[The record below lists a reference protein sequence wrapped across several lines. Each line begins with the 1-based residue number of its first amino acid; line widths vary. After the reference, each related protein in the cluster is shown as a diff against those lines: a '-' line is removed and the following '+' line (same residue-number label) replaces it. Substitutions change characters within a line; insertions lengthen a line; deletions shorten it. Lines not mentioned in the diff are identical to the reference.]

1 MIHLSTVKL
10 PTDAQNYLKEREPQW
25 SEYWHYSATCYLARF
40 YLWLRRRKLRVNDVT
55 LHRLKAFFADGH
67 PPSKNPEAPPR
78 VIVVR
83 GYLIWLAET
92 NRARIDPEDLF
103 PEYMGRWDR
112 SLPPLAELFYKE
124 RAQTFK
130 HPMSHSR
137 LIYAVNRLHRWMK
150 QNRVTLKNLNRHHLE
165 QFRGAFLH
173 WHRHK
178 ASSRHGYLCNVRIYL
193 DWLIDHGHIE
203 EINIDGL
210 FPKGKDKS
218 ARKLTKNAKRF
229 IAFQATTKK
238 PRTIARTK
246 YVLSTFNFWIHENK
260 IEESQ
265 ITRLQTELWLQN
277 LASRGLA
284 ASTRTNCVLELRS
297 YFYWLNEQGFLKR
310 DPADLLRRTDIPRRP
325 KLLPRPLPPE
335 IDQELIRRLEASDQL
350 LHQGLLMLRYTGIRV
365 GDLIEMP
372 WGCVKQDFNGDW
384 SLKVPL
390 GKLNAERLIPI
401 EPKAL
406 KLIRSIQE
414 KTKPTNETKT
424 GADISCWSLFP
435 CPYKSMT
442 LYMHLRRELTTI
454 CRDLPTAEPIVLHR
468 LRHTYA
474 TSLLNA
480 GMSLTAVMRLLG
492 HRSITTTLIY
502 AAVAQETVRDEF
514 ISALDKIQMRYQMPK
529 TTAPAWA
536 NTPAPD
542 GLDGISDTIRWLHQQ
557 TTSADKQKAL
567 LLLKRL
573 HRMKSELQDFQNAL
587 LQGCPDDMSKVLEC
601 P

>member
-1 MIHLSTVKL
+1 MILLLKVKL
-10 PTDAQNYLKEREPQW
+10 PIHARNYLDERKPLW
-25 SEYWHYSATCYLARF
+25 SEYWHSSATRYLARF
-40 YLWLRRRKLRVNDVT
+40 YLWLRRKNLRINELT
-55 LHRLKAFFADGH
+55 TRRLQTFFKDSYA
-67 PPSKNPEAPPR
+67 SAKNSEVPAR
-78 VIVVR
+78 IIVIR
-83 GYLIWLAET
+83 AYLIWLAET
-92 NRARIDPEDLF
+92 KRAQIDTEALF
-103 PEYMGRWDR
+103 PEYMSRWDR
-112 SLPPLAELFYKE
+112 SLPPLAQRFYQE
-124 RAQTFK
+124 RARTFK
-130 HPMSHSR
+130 HPMSHTR

-150 QNRVTLKNLNRHHLE
+150 ANGVTLKTLKRHHLE
-165 QFRGAFLH
+165 QFRGAFVH
-173 WHRHK
+173 GHRHR

-203 EINIDGL
+203 EINIEGL
-210 FPKGKDKS
+210 FPRGKDKS

-229 IAFQATTKK
+229 LALQATTKK
-238 PRTIARTK
+238 PRTIARIK
-246 YVLSTFNFWIHENK
+246 YVLSTFNFWLHENK
-260 IEESQ
+260 ITESRV
-265 ITRLQTELWLQN
+265 TRIQTEHWLQN

-297 YFYWLNEQGFLKR
+297 YFYWLNEQGLLKR
-310 DPADLLRRTDIPRRP
+310 DPADLLRRTDIPKRP

-365 GDLIEMP
+365 GDFIEMP
-372 WGCVKQDFNGDW
+372 WGCVKQDFNGNW

-401 EPKAL
+401 EPKTL

-414 KTKPTNETKT
+414 KTEPVNRAKV
-424 GADISCWSLFP
+424 GDDIAQWSLIPFDR
-435 CPYKSMT
+435 KRQT
-442 LYMHLRRELTTI
+442 IYMHLRRALNVV

-514 ISALDKIQMRYQMPK
+514 ITALDKIQTRYKMPK
-529 TTAPAWA
+529 TTAATWT
-536 NTPAPD
+536 NTPTPD
-542 GLDGISDTIRWLHQQ
+542 GLDGISNTIRWLHQQ
-557 TTSADKQKAL
+557 TASTDKQKAL

-587 LQGCPDDMSKVLEC
+587 LQGRSRATPKVLER